1 MSLRLDDAWTLA
13 VLLVEDDDGDA
24 RRMSDVLAQY
34 EGVSFRIE
42 RAASVEAGLQA
53 LSACSFDVMLLDLS
67 LPEGEG
73 LTAFLRAK
81 EAAPSVPI
89 VVLADEDDESLA
101 VDSVGLGAQEYLV
114 KSDARFL
121 PRTLVNAVHRHR
133 VLRELRS
140 ARQREHFLATHDG
153 LTGLLNRHAFGDRL
167 REAIARAERTGER
180 LGVLF
185 VDLDDFKSINDSLG
199 HPAGDEILRTFARRL
214 DHTTRKGD
222 PTARFGGDE
231 FTVLVHGNPSDAAL
245 EVIARRLLA
254 IVEEPFDLLGQA
266 YALGMSIG
274 IAAFPHD
281 GHDPDVLVR
290 NADTAMYQ
298 AKARGRN
305 RFCFYSTGM
314 NAAVAER
321 LRVASQIRQAASRGE
336 FVLHYQ
342 PQVDLVD
349 GEITGVEALVRWRDP
364 DGGLASA
371 ASFIPAAERLGLIES
386 IGEWVMQQA
395 CRELAGLWAAHGAR
409 FPLAVNVSHQQLAD
423 PRFPAGVLD
432 TLRGAGIAPGD
443 LTLEITESVAMDV
456 GPGLDALRAL
466 RRAGV
471 HLALDDFGTGYAH
484 LKALRALP
492 VNVLKIDRCFVARV
506 GDEPVDQA
514 IVTAILAMA
523 RAVGCTAIAEGVET
537 EAQLRALHRLGCGQA
552 QGFLFSEPLP
562 ADKLA
567 LLLAEPEPPWAP
579 MLRDPTHR

>member
-1 MSLRLDDAWTLA
+1 MSLRRDEAWTLA
-13 VLLVEDDDGDA
+13 VLLVEDDDADA

-67 LPEGEG
+67 LPEGQG

-140 ARQREHFLATHDG
+140 ARQREHYLATHDG
-153 LTGLLNRHAFGDRL
+153 LTGLLNRQAFGDRL
-167 REAIARAERTGER
+167 REAIARAERAGER

-185 VDLDDFKSINDSLG
+185 VDLDDFKSINDGLG

-245 EVIARRLLA
+245 ETIARRLLA
-254 IVEEPFDLLGQA
+254 IVEEPFDLLGQS

-274 IAAFPHD
+274 IAIYPHD
-281 GHDPDVLVR
+281 GRDPDELVR

-305 RFCFYSTGM
+305 RSCFYSTGM

-321 LRVASQIRQAASRGE
+321 LRVASQIRRAASRGE

-342 PQVDLVD
+342 PQVDIAD

-371 ASFIPAAERLGLIES
+371 ASFVPAAERLGLIES
-386 IGEWVMQQA
+386 IGEWVMRQA
-395 CRELAGLWAAHGAR
+395 ARELAELRAAHGTR
-409 FPLAVNVSHQQLAD
+409 LPLAVNVSHQQLAD
-423 PRFPAGVLD
+423 PHFAAGVLD
-432 TLRGAGIAPGD
+432 TLRAAGIAPGD
-443 LTLEITESVAMDV
+443 LTLEITESVALDV

-471 HLALDDFGTGYAH
+471 KLALDDFGTGYAH
-484 LKALRALP
+484 LEALRALP
-492 VNVLKIDRCFVARV
+492 VNVLKIDRCFVARL
-506 GDEPVDQA
+506 GDQPVDQA

-523 RAVGCTAIAEGVET
+523 RAVGCAVIAEGVEA
-537 EAQLRALHRLGCGQA
+537 EAQLRALQRLGCGRA

-562 ADKLA
+562 ADKVA
-567 LLLAEPEPPWAP
+567 LLLAQAEPPWAP
-579 MLRDPTHR
+579 MLRAPTPR